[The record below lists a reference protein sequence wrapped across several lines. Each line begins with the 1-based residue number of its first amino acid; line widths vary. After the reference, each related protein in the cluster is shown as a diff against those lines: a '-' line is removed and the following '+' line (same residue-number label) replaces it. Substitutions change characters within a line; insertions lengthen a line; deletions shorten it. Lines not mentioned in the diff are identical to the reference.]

1 MDKMASDRSRELLFE
16 GDDKKHRRDVDGP
29 CCPLVVHYLGLCLT
43 CNHALGCTSTRRS
56 ESPVLYCEEFDIS
69 DTLHQRL
76 TRDLAVQPPNRLQN
90 PFEGLLGLCSN
101 CEKRGTC
108 TLPKAEGGVWH
119 CEEYI

>member
-1 MDKMASDRSRELLFE
+1 MTKKASAQRDEILFE
-16 GDDKKHRRDVDGP
+16 GDEDKHREEPVEP
-29 CCPLVVHYLGLCLT
+29 FCPLVVHYLGLCLT
-43 CNHALGCTSTRRS
+43 CNHALGCTFTRRS
-56 ESPVLYCEEFDIS
+56 DSPVLYCEEFDIS